1 VPAKIDAMF
10 SALVARKGSYLHLGI
25 GMPPLLRVRGQLV
38 PLRTSV
44 IEPDEMRNLLHEIMT
59 EEQRRRYEDELEID
73 FAYALAGDGGRA
85 QARFRANAFHK
96 LTGRAAVFRLIPSK
110 IATLDDLACPPA
122 IRKLA
127 ERRAGLCLVTGP
139 TGSGKSTTLAA
150 MLRHINEERPCHV
163 LTIEDPI
170 EFVHDP
176 IRAQV
181 TQRQIGEHAPS
192 FAAALA
198 AAGREDAD
206 VILVGELRTNETMKL
221 ALQLAG
227 FGVLVFGTMHTNSA
241 AATVDRVLNA
251 FPPEEQSQVRGLL
264 AECLVGIVAQQLLPT
279 SDGAG
284 RVAAHEILLGSSALS
299 AIIREGRTFQV
310 PSVIQGGQAVGM
322 QTLDMALERLVKLN
336 KISAETALEKAA
348 DRETLARAL
357 KVEPEPAS

>member
-1 VPAKIDAMF
+1 MAPKIDAMF
-10 SALVARKGSYLHLGI
+10 SALIARKGSDLHLGI

-38 PLRTSV
+38 PLRTAT
-44 IEPDEMRNLLHEIMT
+44 IEPEEMRTLLHEIMT
-59 EEQRRRYEDELEID
+59 EEQRHRFEQELELD
-73 FAYALAGDGGRA
+73 FAYALLGEGGRA

-110 IATLDDLACPPA
+110 IASLEELSCPPA
-122 IRKLA
+122 IKKLA
-127 ERRAGLCLVTGP
+127 ERRNGLCLVTGP

-150 MLRHINEERPCHV
+150 MLRQINEERPCHV

-170 EFVHDP
+170 EFVHEP
-176 IRAQV
+176 IRAQM

-227 FGVLVFGTMHTNSA
+227 FGVLVFGTMHTNGA
-241 AATVDRVLNA
+241 AATIDRVLNA

-264 AECLVGIVAQQLLPT
+264 AECLVGVVAQQLLPT

-299 AIIREGRTFQV
+299 AIIREGRTFQI
-310 PSVIQGGQAVGM
+310 PSLIQGGQAQGM
-322 QTLDMALERLVKLN
+322 QTLDLALERLVKLN
-336 KISAETALEKAA
+336 KITSETALEKAF
-348 DRETLARAL
+348 DRESLARAL
-357 KVEPEPAS
+357 KVDASPS